1 LIANFELIPPDVFT
15 LTLLANP
22 EEGGFVTGAGNY
34 EDGTVV
40 TVNAVPAEGYFFVNW
55 TDLEDNVISVV
66 PQNDITIT
74 GDLTLIANFEL
85 VPPDVFTLTLLAN
98 PEDGGFVT
106 GAGNYE
112 DGTVVTVNAVPAE
125 GYFFVNWTDLEDNVI
140 SVVPLIAK

>member
-1 LIANFELIPPDVFT
+1 L
-15 LTLLANP
+15 
-22 EEGGFVTGAGNY
+22 
-34 EDGTVV
+34 
-40 TVNAVPAEGYFFVNW
+40 
-55 TDLEDNVISVV
+55 
-66 PQNDITIT
+66 QNDITLT
-74 GDLTLIANFEL
+74 SDLTLIANFEL

-140 SVVPLIAK
+140 SVFHKMTLPLRVILL